1 MKQFHPLKIVAK
13 QQETQDSIRV
23 ALDVPENLKSA
34 FDFYPGQHLPIQ
46 VEVGGKRLRRT
57 YSICSEPGHWP
68 LEIGIRVQ
76 PGGRF
81 SEYASRELHV
91 DDVIDVMPPTGRFH
105 ATVDAGA
112 SKYYL
117 GFAAGSGI
125 TPILPIATSIL
136 NQEPA
141 SRFALFYGNRR
152 QGSAMFIEDLYA
164 LKNRYPDRLQ
174 LHFVF
179 SQEDQEFA
187 IGAGR
192 LDAEKV
198 AELHKRFCSGDRVD
212 EAFVCGPDSMIDTVA
227 AALRGLGL
235 GEDTIHAERFG
246 APRKSPVEPASAGK
260 NAAATPSENVAT
272 VTVIMDGH
280 KKTFAMARDDKSI
293 VDAAADHGIE
303 LPYSCK
309 GGVCATCRTHVREG
323 AVQMETNYG
332 LEPWELE
339 AGFIL
344 ACQSR
349 PQTDEVLLDYD
360 KA

>member
-1 MKQFHPLKIVAK
+1 MKQFHPLRIVAK
-13 QQETQDSIRV
+13 HQETRDSIRMV
-23 ALDVPENLKSA
+23 LDVPENLKPA
-34 FDFYPGQHLPIQ
+34 FEFHPGQHLPIQ
-46 VEVGGKRLRRT
+46 VEVDGKRLRRT

-76 PGGRF
+76 PGGQF
-81 SEYASRELHV
+81 SQYAARELKAG
-91 DDVIDVMPPTGRFH
+91 DVIDVMPPTGRFH
-105 ATVDAGA
+105 ATVDTDA
-112 SKYYL
+112 SKFYL

-125 TPILPIATSIL
+125 TPILSIATTIL
-136 NQEPA
+136 NQEPG

-152 QGSAMFIEDLYA
+152 QDSAMFIEDLYA

-192 LDAEKV
+192 LDADKV
-198 AELHKRFCSGDRVD
+198 TELYEHFCRGDRVD
-212 EAFVCGPDSMIDTVA
+212 EAFVCGPDSMIDTVVA
-227 AALRGLGL
+227 TLRGLGL
-235 GEDTIHAERFG
+235 GEDAIHAERFG
-246 APRKSPVEPASAGK
+246 APRKSSVAPDADRNAGGM
-260 NAAATPSENVAT
+260 PSENVAT

-280 KKTFAMARDDKSI
+280 KKTFAMPRDDKNI

-323 AVQMETNYG
+323 TVRMETNYG

-360 KA
+360 KS